1 MRRAAVLAALAGPFL
16 MATVPFVA
24 YALVGRAEAP
34 EAVVVLTTE
43 PPPSANAAMVPQPPS
58 NDVDLLGSEC
68 PGRF

>member
-1 MRRAAVLAALAGPFL
+1 MRRAAVLAALVGPFL

-24 YALVGRAEAP
+24 YALAGRAEAP

-43 PPPSANAAMVPQPPS
+43 PPPSASAAMVPQPASTELDP
-58 NDVDLLGSEC
+58 LGLEC